1 MGSSAFKIIDLQQ
14 GSKAWL
20 DWRKNGIGSSD
31 APAIMGENPWKNFNR
46 LLKEKRHGSNFSN
59 AAMRRGQ
66 ELEPYARNEFEIEF
80 GVTLDPAC
88 LQSTTFDWLR
98 ASVDGIA
105 VDENVV
111 VEIKCGEKAY
121 QYSATKRSVPRYYY
135 GQLQHILAVTDL
147 KTIDYWCYLPSRPC
161 IHIPVARDEPYIKRL
176 LKAEKE
182 FWEIYKKL
190 A

>member
-1 MGSSAFKIIDLQQ
+1 
-14 GSKAWL
+14 
-20 DWRKNGIGSSD
+20 
-31 APAIMGENPWKNFNR
+31 
-46 LLKEKRHGSNFSN
+46 
-59 AAMRRGQ
+59 MRRGQ

-88 LQSTTFDWLR
+88 LQSTRYDWLR

-105 VDENVV
+105 VDENFV

-147 KTIDYWCYLPSRPC
+147 KAVDYWCYLPSRPC
-161 IHIPVARDEPYIKRL
+161 IHIRVARDEPYIKRL

-182 FWEIYKKL
+182 FWKIYNKL